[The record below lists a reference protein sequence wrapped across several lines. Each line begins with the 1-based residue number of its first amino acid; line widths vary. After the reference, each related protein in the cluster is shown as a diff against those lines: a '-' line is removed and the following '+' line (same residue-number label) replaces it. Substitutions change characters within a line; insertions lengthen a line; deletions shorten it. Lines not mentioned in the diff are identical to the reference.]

1 MKKFYQPTLLI
12 LTDNFY
18 RSEHL
23 DGFVLV
29 FAGQTDKSDIEDLRP
44 ISGQTLRYILL
55 YLPHLMVLVFQYEMA
70 LTEMH
75 PY

>member
-12 LTDNFY
+12 SKDSFY

-23 DGFVLV
+23 DGFEQVL
-29 FAGQTDKSDIEDLRP
+29 ADHTDKLDIEDRP
-44 ISGQTLRYILL
+44 PILGQTLRYILQ
-55 YLPHLMVLVFQYEMA
+55 YRPHLMTLVFQYEMA